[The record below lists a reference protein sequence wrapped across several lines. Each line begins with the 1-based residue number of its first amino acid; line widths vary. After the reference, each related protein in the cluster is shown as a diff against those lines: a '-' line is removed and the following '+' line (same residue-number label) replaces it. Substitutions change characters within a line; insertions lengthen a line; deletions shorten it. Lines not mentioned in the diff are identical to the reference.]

1 MLRAAIVFFV
11 VGIIAYVIGVNNVA
25 GLSVEAG
32 KVLLW
37 VFLALAV
44 VSLVVSLA
52 TGRNPPPRSL
62 S

>member
-11 VGIIAYVIGVNNVA
+11 IGLLAYVIGANNVA
-25 GLSVEAG
+25 GLSVEIG

-52 TGRNPPPRSL
+52 SGKRPKSL
-62 S
+62 P